1 MKENHNHNALQRTN
15 EIETSHAGR
24 VHTNQLCCNMQ
35 VYNTDGYLSI
45 NVNQVFQAG
54 QFATALLVA
63 PFMFYAYLLG
73 FFAVPGVSL
82 TWIFVIRLL
91 LSVASSSSFTRPRLA
106 SAVGPHRFPFS
117 AALVLLRRR
126 MFRRMIFGRRIFV
139 ITTSLSAAYI

>member
-15 EIETSHAGR
+15 EIERSHAGR

-117 AALVLLRRR
+117 TALVLLRRMMSGM
-126 MFRRMIFGRRIFV
+126 MFGIRIFV